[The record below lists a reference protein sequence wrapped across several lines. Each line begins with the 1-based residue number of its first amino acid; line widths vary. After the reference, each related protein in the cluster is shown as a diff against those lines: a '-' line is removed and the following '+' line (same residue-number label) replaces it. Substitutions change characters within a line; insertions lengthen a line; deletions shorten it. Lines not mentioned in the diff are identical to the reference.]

1 MMAAP
6 TPGPTSQ
13 VAEMTGRRGRVV
25 RDARTGGSKF
35 FFELRAKPDSSQMD
49 SLNGARLQGA
59 PLY

>member
-1 MMAAP
+1 M
-6 TPGPTSQ
+6 
-13 VAEMTGRRGRVV
+13 V